1 MLIVKRAKG
10 AIVSTLVASLGEGPG
25 KVTAAPAKPVTPV
38 KVASPKGSA
47 KTPKG
52 NSPKVQPPRDASP
65 GAKLAFKLAQALT
78 NADDTERN
86 KLCYKL
92 GKLANEIGPGDPDV
106 AAALANARKDQASFR
121 QEGHDRSAAENS
133 DDAFYS
139 WSAAFIAGYH
149 AKVNAK
155 GVSTPKPYKLTV
167 IIEGFQADGPS
178 GQSRKLDAVEGEE
191 HTARFEKFGDAH
203 RAACRWFTVKSD
215 VAHRMTVTIDT
226 LDLGAAVPGE
236 EIPAIPS
243 LAYKV
248 TIAEARDAM
257 NAAQRRQDKGPIMF
271 TSKVGGRNLGFGVK
285 VKESRCEFSRG

>member
-10 AIVSTLVASLGEGPG
+10 AIVSTLVASLGEGPS
-25 KVTAAPAKPVTPV
+25 KVTAAPAKPAAPV

-47 KTPKG
+47 KTPKS
-52 NSPKVQPPRDASP
+52 NSPKAQPPRDASP
-65 GAKLAFKLAQALT
+65 GAKLAFKLAAALT

-86 KLCYKL
+86 RLCYKL
-92 GKLANEIGPGDPDV
+92 GRHANEIGPGDPDV

-121 QEGHDRSAAENS
+121 QDGHDRSAAENS

-155 GVSTPKPYKLTV
+155 GVSTPKPYRLTV
-167 IIEGFQADGPS
+167 TIEGFSADPG
-178 GQSRKLDAVEGEE
+178 RKLDAVEGEE

-215 VAHRMTVTIDT
+215 VAHRMTVVIDT
-226 LDLGAAVPGE
+226 LDLNAAVPGE
-236 EIPAIPS
+236 DIPAIPS
-243 LAYKV
+243 LAYNV

-257 NAAQRRQDKGPIMF
+257 NAVQRRQDKGPIVF
-271 TSKVGGRNLGFGVK
+271 TPKVGGRNLGFGVK
-285 VKESRCEFSRG
+285 VKESRCKFSRG